1 MAVVGRMIELRI
13 PVSREL
19 ADILEG
25 HFCEDYQEIWML
37 RENHLTGAQTL
48 CGFFASPEA
57 AEAGRMELAQAI
69 PDLPEGGEQL
79 VVEDQDWKEAYKL
92 HFKPWSDRG
101 LHWVPV
107 WEKDSY
113 PLPDGDQIVYLDP
126 GMAFGTGNHE
136 TTRLCVRRLLDAKEE
151 WGEAIVEK
159 SVIDAGCGS
168 GILAISARK
177 VGFSPVYAFDN
188 DPDAVSIS
196 RENEQL
202 CGLDGQIEF
211 VWADLIQGLKGRTAD
226 LIMANI
232 LAPILIDH
240 ARVIIDALNPGGRLI
255 LSGILGPQAE
265 EVQSAFVGA
274 SGRRFEVSSREDGEW
289 ADVVLVDIS

>member
-1 MAVVGRMIELRI
+1 MIELRI

-19 ADILEG
+19 ADRLEG
-25 HFCEDYQEIWML
+25 HFCEDYQETWML

-48 CGFFASPEA
+48 CGFFESPEA
-57 AEAGRMELAQAI
+57 ADSGRMELARLF
-69 PDLPEGGEQL
+69 PDLPDGGERI

-101 LHWVPV
+101 LHWVPI
-107 WEKDSY
+107 WEKESY
-113 PLPDGDQIVYLDP
+113 QLPHGEQIVYLDP

-136 TTRLCVRRLLDAKEE
+136 TTRLCVRRLLDARGQ
-151 WGEAIVEK
+151 WAGEVAGK

-177 VGFSPVYAFDN
+177 LGFVKVYGFDN
-188 DPDAVSIS
+188 DPDSVSIS
-196 RENEQL
+196 RDNEKL
-202 CGLDGQIEF
+202 CDLEGEIEF
-211 VWADLIQGLKGRTAD
+211 AWADLVDGLSGRSAD

-240 ARVIIDALNPGGRLI
+240 ADLLINALNPGGTLI

-265 EVQSAFVGA
+265 EVQTAFLAASA
-274 SGRRFEVSSREDGEW
+274 RRFEVSSRTDGEW
-289 ADVVLVDIS
+289 ADVVLVEKLP

>member
-1 MAVVGRMIELRI
+1 MIELRI

-25 HFCEDYQEIWML
+25 FFCEAYQETWML

-57 AEAGRMELAQAI
+57 AEAGRMELAQQVV
-69 PDLPEGGEQL
+69 DLPEGGEQL

-92 HFKPWSDRG
+92 HFKSWSDRG
-101 LHWVPV
+101 LHWVPI
-107 WEKDSY
+107 WEKESY
-113 PLPDGDQIVYLDP
+113 RLPEGDQIVYLDP

-136 TTRLCVRRLLDAKEE
+136 TTRLCVRRLLDAKAQ
-151 WGEAIVEK
+151 WGADIGSK

-177 VGFSPVYAFDN
+177 LGFPSVYAFDN

-196 RENEQL
+196 QDNERL
-202 CGLDGQIEF
+202 CDLEGQIEF
-211 VWADLIQGLKGRTAD
+211 VWADLVKGLQDRKAD

-240 ARVIIDALNPGGRLI
+240 ARILVDALNSGGILI

-265 EVQSAFVGA
+265 EVEAAFVAA
-274 SGRRFEVSSREDGEW
+274 SSRNFEVSSRTDGEW
-289 ADVVLVDIS
+289 ADVVLVEAI

>member
-25 HFCEDYQEIWML
+25 HFCEDYQETWML

-57 AEAGRMELAQAI
+57 AEAGRMELAQTI
-69 PDLPEGGEQL
+69 PDLPEGGEHL

-101 LHWVPV
+101 LHWVPI
-107 WEKDSY
+107 WEKHSY
-113 PLPDGDQIVYLDP
+113 PLPEGDQIVYLDP

-151 WGEAIVEK
+151 WGGTIAEK

-202 CGLDGQIEF
+202 CDLDGQIEF
-211 VWADLIQGLKGRTAD
+211 VWADLVQGLEGRKAD

-240 ARVIIDALNPGGRLI
+240 ARILVDALNPGGRLI

-265 EVQSAFVGA
+265 EVQAAFVAA
-274 SGRRFEVSSREDGEW
+274 SGRRFEVSSRSDGEW
-289 ADVVLVDIS
+289 ADVVLVDIT